1 MTVTF
6 LAQATTAVEAT
17 SSATAE
23 IVLFWVFAAI
33 AIGAGIAMLMLRNI
47 VHAALMLV
55 INFFAI
61 SALFLGLQSPFL
73 SIVQIIVYAGAIMVL
88 FLFVIMLLGVDRD
101 DYAVES
107 QLLPQV
113 GAAVLA
119 VLITGAVLFSVV
131 GPFTSDISSCGDLV
145 AAEDIDA
152 AAFDDV
158 RCVGLEDANAANEQG
173 SVDIVGERLFTRYT
187 LAFELSAVL
196 LTVATLGAMVLG
208 RRKEIVPDE
217 DQAWETDVLLPSIAD
232 AEALLAQVA
241 VGDESDNDDGEGD
254 PPSAV
259 EA

>member
-1 MTVTF
+1 MSLAL

-33 AIGAGIAMLMLRNI
+33 AVGAGLAMLMMRNI

-61 SALFLGLQSPFL
+61 SALYLGLESPFL

-101 DYAVES
+101 DYAVEAM
-107 QLLPQV
+107 LPQV

-119 VLITGAVLFSVV
+119 VIVTAAVLFSVV
-131 GPFTSDISSCGDLV
+131 GPFTADVSSCGDLV
-145 AAEDIDA
+145 SAETVEAAT
-152 AAFDDV
+152 FDEV
-158 RCVGLEDANAANEQG
+158 RCVGLGDANASHDQG
-173 SVDIVGERLFTRYT
+173 SVGIVGERLFTRYT
-187 LAFELSAVL
+187 LAFELAAIL

-217 DQAWETDVLLPSIAD
+217 DQAWETDVLLPSVED
-232 AEALLAQVA
+232 AEALLAQVGA
-241 VGDESDNDDGEGD
+241 SDEPDNDDGAGD
-254 PPSAV
+254 EPDTT